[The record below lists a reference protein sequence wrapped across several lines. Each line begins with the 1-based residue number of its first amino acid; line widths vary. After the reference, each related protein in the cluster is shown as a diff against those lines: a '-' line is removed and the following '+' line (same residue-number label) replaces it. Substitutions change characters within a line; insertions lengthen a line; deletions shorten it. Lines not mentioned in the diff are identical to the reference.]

1 MCISTMREAAE
12 GGMAH
17 AEIFILAPQG
27 VVSSSELPNCRTV
40 MPGMTHLGTTFLT
53 GQIIL
58 PFGKTELS
66 QLIPRPPVDRQLPI
80 GAPQRMNV
88 PVQG

>member
-1 MCISTMREAAE
+1 MREVAE

-17 AEIFILAPQG
+17 AEIFIVAPQG
-27 VVSSSELPNCRTV
+27 VVSSSELPNCRMA
-40 MPGMTHLGTTFLT
+40 MPGMTHLGTTSLT
-53 GQIIL
+53 GQILL
-58 PFGKTELS
+58 PF
-66 QLIPRPPVDRQLPI
+66 DRQFSAWQLPI